1 MDDKKKDKVTS
12 VSKGGIVGSK
22 HEKDFGR
29 SCRDYRSLRKSPF
42 PVSGFT
48 VKNFSEPGLLSHDQ
62 REELH
67 FTKALKV
74 YVIHASLL
82 DIQSSVERGEVTYS
96 KMLLCLDENNTRGKL
111 LCWLALPQGE
121 KDPGT
126 ALKPQRG
133 AVTRE
138 TRDMAGHLISQGPKD
153 GGSCFG
159 DVHCQKGC

>member
-1 MDDKKKDKVTS
+1 MKKTLAEAAETT
-12 VSKGGIVGSK
+12 G
-22 HEKDFGR
+22 
-29 SCRDYRSLRKSPF
+29 SLRKSPV

-126 ALKPQRG
+126 ALKPEHG

-138 TRDMAGHLISQGPKD
+138 TRDMAGHLINQGPKD